1 MILMLLKSSRGIVT
15 EVEPR
20 RDDANKPIFIPIK
33 HLLQFL
39 HCGKPLAGEWI
50 EGVRFRVGDSKPD
63 VVQFVMPAKGA
74 SWRLM

>member
-1 MILMLLKSSRGIVT
+1 LLLRSSRGIVT

-20 RDDANKPIFIPIK
+20 RDDTDKPIFIPIK

-50 EGVRFRVGDSKPD
+50 EGVRFRVGDPKPE

-74 SWRLM
+74 AWLLV

>member
-1 MILMLLKSSRGIVT
+1 MLLKSSRGIVT

-20 RDDANKPIFIPIK
+20 WDDANKPIFIPMK

-50 EGVRFRVGDSKPD
+50 EGVRFGVDDSTPEI
-63 VVQFVMPAKGA
+63 VQFIMPAEGA
-74 SWRLM
+74 SWRLV

>member
-50 EGVRFRVGDSKPD
+50 EGVRFKVGDPKPE
-63 VVQFVMPAKGA
+63 VFQFVMPAKGA
-74 SWRLM
+74 SWRLV